1 MKDKLLWSFLSSL
14 FFGLNPVIGQL
25 DAVSERVDLE
35 NVAVIELIIE
45 LSPVIIDNP
54 NNAGLDANG
63 FRFLGKRTAIFMEG
77 PLRFG
82 LEFGNIF
89 IEEDENGDPKVG
101 TDAVGAGILNRANR
115 TFAVFNNVVFGDD
128 AGTPVN
134 NLADALEDLNNFP
147 QNNDEFFDDQD
158 EALLNFAALLVVEDT
173 LNHSPSV
180 FCTSDKQCLGARQD
194 NPLFQGVAKR
204 VCEDLDNDNKIP
216 KCNTFVA
223 FFTLR
228 WLGFVFVVVY
238 IVLICWAVYFG
249 YPWLKKR
256 YGKKDGAPRG
266 GKKAQPVFQGEQQVL
281 VNTLAQQC
289 ASSENLVFIATD
301 LLKQAKNIQS
311 ILAVEARREAKIVIL
326 TCEYFQAM
334 AAVLVSLTHQ
344 YLHENAW
351 EPQNYKAEDA
361 ATRAMQLEVL
371 NYVRNRISLALMADS
386 FTPKSIDRIA
396 EAYVCLRKISEN
408 LILVGF
414 SSDLDVDGSLGS
426 LNTPIVELQENAF
439 KLEGQYVPGQTG
451 GTHNGPVQL
460 GINIQ
465 NTGVDVISATEYLG
479 QNKREGKDYDPRLG
493 SVTGGKGDFIN
504 YTMINGGQ
512 EQGMQNLIR
521 TFWGTD
527 IDALKAEAATWLD
540 NDGRMEEWLDI
551 ERMDRESRAAPM
563 VRRGEKKKRKKKKK
577 KDKKKDKKKYKDV
590 NETGTEITEFT
601 EASGWSVLSSNTYVY
616 NIKSVVNQGLGIAGK
631 PGIPYEGLGVNEKET
646 GKYFSIWQYYFP
658 NFSEWPKFH
667 CFVFIIMPIII
678 MIPMLAKARQ
688 GAEVIDIDG
697 NVAFKARVAGFG
709 ISYLGVPAY
718 YFLDGRVPNL
728 DDLVPVGADEDEIAA
743 ATVALDQLPDRD
755 PFGTGE
761 DVVFM
766 SNEFVEEIFPE
777 FDGRANRNPD
787 AFTAE
792 IQAGVLAQANAGEL
806 ASIRSQQRAQEIST
820 TWVYALMHTA
830 AYFFGIVPISLVRE
844 SLEILARRFPFIRSI
859 YPMAQWR
866 ELHMNLGLAGIYFV
880 TFGSTV
886 FLITQLVSIGK
897 STPFAGLAGDPNI
910 PDFFE
915 LADNVLY
922 IRQFLLPAVPLL
934 LLMKYASRGPPTPL
948 RKYAPTI
955 ITLNYWEICYFLH
968 YATALGAIITLVIY
982 RAQVFYW
989 MGATWGFIWGG
1000 NKIIRILRTKRCTIK
1015 STVLIQYKVEDK
1027 RNNAKKKT
1035 EVLRVTLN
1043 VPRSFTSGSRGQ
1055 ACWLTVP
1062 HVDYVAH
1069 PFTLAKVP
1077 SEGDQTIMFHIGVKY
1092 LKGDDVI
1099 AYARPENPSL
1109 GKPQVVADPNALP
1122 IGWDSAVDPESG
1134 QTYYFNAAENKT
1146 QWEKPNSTMA
1156 NKITGGTRLLTSRF
1170 SMDQLRGKHSAKM
1183 GLARIESTGIARR
1196 GFKASARATWTQKF
1210 AQLGDKLNT
1219 MDDDTRKN
1227 SIKNFP
1233 VYVSAPL
1240 GTSMD
1245 DSLKPSL
1252 PGSIIITTQ
1261 NGLPAGESSVRWLL
1275 QQKRKDRPKF
1285 HFFVS
1290 VSREVNDALSVVET
1304 LRDAMCDA
1312 VVAGTIDI
1320 DGLNPRHAHM
1330 ADWLSVN
1337 INLTR
1342 RSAAQIE
1349 GDRDMLMRS
1358 LNPPAAP
1365 VTPRQLEMIETWL
1378 KYRVNAGRLD
1388 FARFLQRTS
1397 QMVKKRTGL
1406 TEMAVGYCGS
1416 AAVAYSIR
1424 SSCRKT
1430 PDCSFDGE
1438 FI

>member
-1 MKDKLLWSFLSSL
+1 MMYKKGLLALSAL
-14 FFGLNPVIGQL
+14 IGAQVNGQL
-25 DAVSERVDLE
+25 LNTVNNNIDLNDAG
-35 NVAVIELIIE
+35 VIELAIE
-45 LSPVIIDNP
+45 LGQVIQDNE

-63 FRFLGKRTAIFMEG
+63 NQVLGPQCALFFEG

-82 LEFGNIF
+82 LTFGNIAVV
-89 IEEDENGDPKVG
+89 DGVVVL
-101 TDAVGAGILNRANR
+101 DAVGEGIIARLDRE
-115 TFAVFNNVVFGDD
+115 FAVFNNVQFTNDANNPQLEVAVANNDFNNNAVAEDD
-128 AGTPVN
+128 
-134 NLADALEDLNNFP
+134 NLA
-147 QNNDEFFDDQD
+147 
-158 EALLNFAALLVVEDT
+158 NFAAILVVEDA

-180 FCTSDKQCLGARQD
+180 FCTSDAQCLGQRQD
-194 NPLFQGVAKR
+194 NPLFQGAAQR
-204 VCEDLDNDNKIP
+204 NCENLENGGQEIP

-238 IVLICWAVYFG
+238 IVLLLWAIYFG
-249 YPWLKKR
+249 YPWLKKKMAGGSGGR
-256 YGKKDGAPRG
+256 SGSRGKA
-266 GKKAQPVFQGEQQVL
+266 VFDSNQQVI
-281 VNTLAQQC
+281 VNTMAQQC
-289 ASSENLVFIATD
+289 ASAENLLYQATD
-301 LLKQAKNIQS
+301 MLKQAKNIQS
-311 ILAVEARREAKIVIL
+311 IVAVEARREAKIIIL
-326 TCEYFQAM
+326 ACEYFQAM
-334 AAVLVSLTHQ
+334 SAVLVSLTHQ
-344 YLHENAW
+344 SLHEKAWTPNEYNADH
-351 EPQNYKAEDA
+351 ASV
-361 ATRAMQLEVL
+361 RAMQLEVL
-371 NYVRNRISLALMADS
+371 NYVRNRLNLALMADS
-386 FTPKSIDRIA
+386 FTPKSLARVA
-396 EAYVCLRKISEN
+396 EAYVVLRKVSEN
-408 LILVGF
+408 LIMVGF
-414 SSDLDVDGSLGS
+414 SSDLDVDGSLGM
-426 LNTPIVELQENAF
+426 LRTPIVELRENAF
-439 KLEGQYVPGQTG
+439 KLQGNAG
-451 GTHNGPVQL
+451 NGEIAIAIEPENPDIPVVSANDYL
-460 GINIQ
+460 AQ
-465 NTGVDVISATEYLG
+465 N
-479 QNKREGKDYDPRLG
+479 QREGADYDPRLG
-493 SVTGGKGDFIN
+493 TVTGSKGPFFN
-504 YTMINGGQ
+504 YDMINGGGG
-512 EQGMQNLIR
+512 EAMQNFIR
-521 TFWGTD
+521 TFWGD
-527 IDALKAEAATWLD
+527 EIGALQAEATSWIG
-540 NDGRMEEWLDI
+540 NDGRLEEWLDK
-551 ERMDRESRAAPM
+551 ERLERESRAAPM
-563 VRRGEKKKRKKKKK
+563 VRRGAKKKRKKNKKK
-577 KDKKKDKKKYKDV
+577 NKKKYKDAD
-590 NETGTEITEFT
+590 ETGTQITEYT
-601 EASGWSVLSSNTYVY
+601 EASGWSVMSTNTYVY
-616 NIKSVVNQGLGIAGK
+616 NISSLTNQGLGIAGK
-631 PGIPYEGLGVNEKET
+631 PGIPYEGLGVEEKES
-646 GKYFSIWQYYFP
+646 GKYFSLWQYYFP

-667 CFVFIIMPIII
+667 FFIFIFMPIII
-678 MIPMLAKARQ
+678 WIPMLAKARQ
-688 GAEVIDIDG
+688 GAQEIDIDG

-718 YFLDGRVPNL
+718 YFLDGRVPEL
-728 DDLVPVGADEDEIAA
+728 DDLE
-743 ATVALDQLPDRD
+743 ALDFDDDNLVEAEALDRIEASLPNLD
-755 PFGTGE
+755 PFNNGE
-761 DVVFM
+761 AIFM
-766 SNEFVEEIFPE
+766 TNDFVADIFPE
-777 FDGRANRNPD
+777 FDGSSNRNPD
-787 AFTAE
+787 VFVAE
-792 IQAGVLAQANAGEL
+792 IQAGVLAQANVGEL
-806 ASIRSQQRAQEIST
+806 NAIRDQQFSQEIT
-820 TWVYALMHTA
+820 TVWVYALMHTA
-830 AYFFGIVPISLVRE
+830 GYFFGMVPLSLVRE

-897 STPFAGLAGDPNI
+897 STPFAGLGGDPNI

-934 LLMKYASRGPPTPL
+934 LLMKYASRGPPTPM
-948 RKYAPTI
+948 RKYAPTW

-989 MGATWGFIWGG
+989 MGATWGIVWGG
-1000 NKIIRILRTKRCTIK
+1000 NKIVRILRTKRCTIK
-1015 STVLIQYKVEDK
+1015 NTALIQYKVEDK
-1027 RNNAKKKT
+1027 RNNAKKRT
-1035 EVLRVTLN
+1035 EVLRITLN

-1062 HVDYVAH
+1062 HIDYVAH

-1077 SEGDQTIMFHIGVKY
+1077 SPNDQTIMFHIGVKY

-1099 AYARPENPSL
+1099 AYARPDQPSL
-1109 GKPQVVADPNALP
+1109 KQAAAAPVDPNALP
-1122 IGWDSAVDPESG
+1122 PGWDTAVDEESG

-1146 QWEKPNSTMA
+1146 QWEKPTVTMG
-1156 NKITGGTRLLTSRF
+1156 NKVAMNARALTSRF
-1170 SMDQLRGKHSAKM
+1170 SMDALRGGQSARLGQVNINQPQ
-1183 GLARIESTGIARR
+1183 GLRR
-1196 GFKASARATWTQKF
+1196 GFDPVKRATWTQKL
-1210 AQLGDKLNT
+1210 AKLGDFLNT
-1219 MDDDTRKN
+1219 MDPDLRKN
-1227 SIKNFP
+1227 SIKNYP

-1275 QQKRKDRPKF
+1275 QQQRKDRPKF

-1365 VTPRQLEMIETWL
+1365 VTPQQLEMIETWL

-1388 FARFLQRTS
+1388 FGRFLQRTS

-1430 PDCSFDGE
+1430 PDCAFDGE